1 MEDQP
6 SPHCLVAIV
15 FNTNEL
21 PHGCVHALTIQLVL
35 QFTEARLV
43 LASGPL
49 DR

>member
-6 SPHCLVAIV
+6 SPHCLIAIV
-15 FNTNEL
+15 LNIDEL

-35 QFTEARLV
+35 QLAEARLV

-49 DR
+49 D